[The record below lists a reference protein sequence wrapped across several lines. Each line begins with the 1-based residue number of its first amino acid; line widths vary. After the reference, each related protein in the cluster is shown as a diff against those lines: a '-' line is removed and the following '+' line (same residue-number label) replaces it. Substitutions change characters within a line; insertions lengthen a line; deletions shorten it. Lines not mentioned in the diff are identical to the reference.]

1 MICSFFI
8 NNYTTEHLVKMYEY
22 SLTHYQAISLI
33 IINFLQDPSLV
44 RHFISVLR
52 KTEIDDSR
60 NYHKGRHKISP
71 VGRHSQLRIK
81 YEKLLPHIRYF
92 GNVRDGFLQKLDN
105 QNAHSEHIPLTISE
119 SAICF
124 RFMLSNDYEGELFR
138 RYYSFRSINECLD
151 RFRDYIKDPE
161 SNLNKPHLLVHI
173 SHAWSECRKYG
184 SEIADPTQFF
194 IVSVH

>member
-8 NNYTTEHLVKMYEY
+8 NNYTTEYRVKMYEY
-22 SLTHYQAISLI
+22 SLTHYQTVSLI
-33 IINFLQDPSLV
+33 VINFLQDPSLV
-44 RHFISVLR
+44 RYFISVL
-52 KTEIDDSR
+52 KGTEIDDSR

-124 RFMLSNDYEGELFR
+124 RFMLSNNYEGELFR

-161 SNLNKPHLLVHI
+161 SNINKPHLLVYI
-173 SHAWSECRKYG
+173 SHAWTECRKYG

>member
-1 MICSFFI
+1 
-8 NNYTTEHLVKMYEY
+8 MYEY
-22 SLTHYQAISLI
+22 SLSHYQTISLI
-33 IINFLQDPSLV
+33 VINFLQDPSLV
-44 RHFISVLR
+44 RYFISVL
-52 KTEIDDSR
+52 KGTEIDDSR
-60 NYHKGRHKISP
+60 NYNIGRKSISP
-71 VGRHSQLRIK
+71 VGAFSQLRCQQERLNLKIK
-81 YEKLLPHIRYF
+81 YF
-92 GNVRDGFLQKLDN
+92 GNVRNGFLQKLEN
-105 QNAHSEHIPLTISE
+105 QNNPHSEHIPLTISE

-173 SHAWSECRKYG
+173 SHAWAECRKYG